1 MCNCGEPPGHA
12 LGRPLCYT
20 AAPDLSPVPI
30 SIVHELLFSSLP
42 LSPAQLSNLESLD
55 YREMTAIQ
63 AEALPLALAGH
74 DLIAQAKTGSGKTAA
89 FALPLLS
96 KLNPRDFG
104 TQALIL
110 CPTRE
115 LATQV
120 AAEIRRL
127 ARYQQNIKVVTLC
140 GGQSI
145 GPQIGS
151 LAHGAHIVVG
161 TPGRIKDHLR
171 KETLSISRVDTLVL
185 DEADRMLEMGFIE
198 DIETIVEKTP
208 GGRQTLLFSATYP
221 DDIQSLSGRFQTSP
235 QRVSVETLHSN
246 QHIDQQ
252 FFICQKSARLRALVT
267 LLAHFR
273 PEAAVV
279 FCNTRQLTREVCEHL
294 NQVGIHAEAL
304 HGDMEQRDRDQV
316 LIQFRQLSCSILVAT
331 DVAARG
337 LDIDDLPAVI
347 NFELPRNAE
356 VYVHRIGRTGRAGK
370 AGLALSLFADSER
383 YKLQA
388 IADYLQRE
396 VDFAAIETVAEAA
409 GVMPLPA
416 FVTLCIAGGRKQK
429 VRPGDILGALTGE
442 AGIDAGAVGK
452 ITVMDH
458 AAYVAIE
465 RGVVDKALGRLLNGK
480 IKGRK
485 FKVRKL

>member
-89 FALPLLS
+89 FGLPLLS

-104 TQALIL
+104 TQALVL

-115 LATQV
+115 LASQV

-171 KETLSISRVDTLVL
+171 KETLSLARVHTLVL

-198 DIETIVEKTP
+198 DIETISSTTP
-208 GGRQTLLFSATYP
+208 AGRQTLLFSATYP
-221 DDIQSLSGRFQTSP
+221 DDIQSLSG
-235 QRVSVETLHSN
+235 
-246 QHIDQQ
+246 
-252 FFICQKSARLRALVT
+252 
-267 LLAHFR
+267 
-273 PEAAVV
+273 
-279 FCNTRQLTREVCEHL
+279 
-294 NQVGIHAEAL
+294 
-304 HGDMEQRDRDQV
+304 
-316 LIQFRQLSCSILVAT
+316 
-331 DVAARG
+331 
-337 LDIDDLPAVI
+337 
-347 NFELPRNAE
+347 
-356 VYVHRIGRTGRAGK
+356 
-370 AGLALSLFADSER
+370 ALSD
-383 YKLQA
+383 
-388 IADYLQRE
+388 
-396 VDFAAIETVAEAA
+396 VTAA
-409 GVMPLPA
+409 GECGDPAQRPAHRSAILYLPEKR
-416 FVTLCIAGGRKQK
+416 TLA
-429 VRPGDILGALTGE
+429 RPGDI
-442 AGIDAGAVGK
+442 AGTFQA
-452 ITVMDH
+452 
-458 AAYVAIE
+458 
-465 RGVVDKALGRLLNGK
+465 
-480 IKGRK
+480 
-485 FKVRKL
+485 

>member
-1 MCNCGEPPGHA
+1 M
-12 LGRPLCYT
+12 
-20 AAPDLSPVPI
+20 
-30 SIVHELLFSSLP
+30 HELLFSSLP

-140 GGQSI
+140 GGQPI

-198 DIETIVEKTP
+198 DIEDNRRKNP
-208 GGRQTLLFSATYP
+208 WRQ
-221 DDIQSLSGRFQTSP
+221 
-235 QRVSVETLHSN
+235 
-246 QHIDQQ
+246 
-252 FFICQKSARLRALVT
+252 
-267 LLAHFR
+267 
-273 PEAAVV
+273 
-279 FCNTRQLTREVCEHL
+279 
-294 NQVGIHAEAL
+294 
-304 HGDMEQRDRDQV
+304 
-316 LIQFRQLSCSILVAT
+316 
-331 DVAARG
+331 
-337 LDIDDLPAVI
+337 
-347 NFELPRNAE
+347 
-356 VYVHRIGRTGRAGK
+356 
-370 AGLALSLFADSER
+370 AD
-383 YKLQA
+383 
-388 IADYLQRE
+388 
-396 VDFAAIETVAEAA
+396 
-409 GVMPLPA
+409 PA
-416 FVTLCIAGGRKQK
+416 FFRHLPGRYPVPEWPLSDFTPAG
-429 VRPGDILGALTGE
+429 
-442 AGIDAGAVGK
+442 
-452 ITVMDH
+452 
-458 AAYVAIE
+458 E
-465 RGVVDKALGRLLNGK
+465 RGDLTQ
-480 IKGRK
+480 
-485 FKVRKL
+485 